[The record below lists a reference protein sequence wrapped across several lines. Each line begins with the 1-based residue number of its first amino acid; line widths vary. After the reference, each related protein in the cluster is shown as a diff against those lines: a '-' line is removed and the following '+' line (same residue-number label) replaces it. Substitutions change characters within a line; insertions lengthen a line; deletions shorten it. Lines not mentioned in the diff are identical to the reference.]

1 MTRLEGQYVGS
12 LEPPTP
18 APAQPVVVL
27 AARIIPEKNAPA
39 LVPAVALARE
49 QLPDLRGVI
58 YDDGPDRS
66 AVLRAIEELGL
77 VGQVSAPGFVD
88 VEALADAISTALCL
102 VLPSS
107 REAYGRVV
115 IESSARGVP
124 VVFVADLDNDATELV
139 EEGVNGTVAAST
151 APDELARAIVRV
163 HDGGSR
169 LRESSAG
176 WFHANAERLSLDHSL
191 AAVTEAYGCG

>member
-1 MTRLEGQYVGS
+1 M
-12 LEPPTP
+12 
-18 APAQPVVVL
+18 VVL

-124 VVFVADLDNDATELV
+124 VVFVADLRQRRDRAGRGGGQRHGRREHRT
-139 EEGVNGTVAAST
+139 GR
-151 APDELARAIVRV
+151 ARTR
-163 HDGGSR
+163 DRSR
-169 LRESSAG
+169 A
-176 WFHANAERLSLDHSL
+176 
-191 AAVTEAYGCG
+191 